1 MSEEPSVNEEL
12 KTMFED
18 RKKETP
24 EERKAR
30 QEYEDNSWKRDSAL
44 SYALKI
50 HDGICQSKRGA
61 TPELILE
68 TAEKLFAFLKGTK

>member
-1 MSEEPSVNEEL
+1 MTDEPSMSEEI
-12 KTMFED
+12 KTRIQD
-18 RKKETP
+18 RKAETP